1 MPAPRP
7 DRLSAL
13 LRHFQLQAEVAD
25 APLAADA
32 NLLLLGGANG
42 DGARVRRVVFQVAG
56 RFASGAAAGPV
67 LASARVDL
75 GAANPIARALPAVLE
90 LDVAQMPELEPLVS
104 LLLTEATQPRCGR
117 HGALNRLCEVLVIL
131 LLRRAI
137 EIGATGPG
145 LLAGLA
151 HPRLHRALVAMHDAP
166 HRDWRSDD
174 LAAEAGMSRSHFMAT
189 FRAVCATTPRAYLT
203 AWRLILARQDLAAGA
218 RVKSVAARY
227 GYASAEA
234 LSRAFTR
241 QFGHPPSALRAPAA
255 G

>member
-25 APLAADA
+25 EPQADDA
-32 NLLLLGGANG
+32 NLLLLAAGNGGAG
-42 DGARVRRVVFQVAG
+42 GVQRVVFWAG
-56 RFASGAAAGPV
+56 GRPADAVSGPV
-67 LASARVDL
+67 LAAARVDL
-75 GAANPIARALPAVLE
+75 GMANPITRVLPQALE
-90 LDVAQMPELEPLVS
+90 LEVSQVSELEPLVC

-137 EIGATGPG
+137 EIGATEPG

-166 HRDWRSDD
+166 HRNWRSDD
-174 LAAEAGMSRSHFMAT
+174 LAAEASMSRSHFMAL

-203 AWRLILARQDLAAGA
+203 AWRLTLARQDLASGA

-227 GYASAEA
+227 GYGSSEA

-241 QFGHPPSALRAPAA
+241 QFGHPPSAARVLPAL
-255 G
+255 

>member
-1 MPAPRP
+1 VPAPRP

-13 LRHFQLQAEVAD
+13 LHRFQLQAEVAD
-25 APLAADA
+25 AARADDA
-32 NLLLLGGANG
+32 NLLLLAALNGGATT
-42 DGARVRRVVFQVAG
+42 VRRVVFWPGG
-56 RFASGAAAGPV
+56 RPPDAAIGPV
-67 LASARVDL
+67 LAAARVDL
-75 GAANPIARALPAVLE
+75 GAANPITRVLPQVLE
-90 LDVAQMPELEPLVS
+90 LDVAQVAELEPLVS

-137 EIGATGPG
+137 EIGATEPG

-166 HRDWRSDD
+166 HRDWRSDE
-174 LAAEAGMSRSHFMAT
+174 LAAEAGMSRSHFMAS
-189 FRAVCATTPRAYLT
+189 FRSVCAITPRAYLS
-203 AWRLILARQDLAAGA
+203 AWRLTLARQDLAAGA

-227 GYASAEA
+227 GYGSSEA

-241 QFGHPPSALRAPAA
+241 QFGHPPSAARVLVPD
-255 G
+255 